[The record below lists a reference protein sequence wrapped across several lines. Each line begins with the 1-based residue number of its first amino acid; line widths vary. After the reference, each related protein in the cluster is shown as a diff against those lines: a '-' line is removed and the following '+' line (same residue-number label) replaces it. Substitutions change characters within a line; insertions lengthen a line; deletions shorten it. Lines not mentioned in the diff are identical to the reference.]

1 MKILLI
7 LILTTQMGCAFL
19 ISAAGSFVGN
29 LGAKFAHEEIKDK
42 EKPDEQ
48 SSLHS
53 NPPVR

>member
-19 ISAAGSFVGN
+19 ISTAGSFLGN
-29 LGAKFAHEEIKDK
+29 LGATIAHEEIKDK
-42 EKPDEQ
+42 EKPNEQ

>member
-29 LGAKFAHEEIKDK
+29 LGATIAHEEIKDK
-42 EKPDEQ
+42 EKKNEQ

-53 NPPVR
+53 DPPVR

>member
-29 LGAKFAHEEIKDK
+29 IGAKIVQEEIKDK
-42 EKPDEQ
+42 EKKKAQKAEF
-48 SSLHS
+48 
-53 NPPVR
+53 